1 MKNKIINIIVA
12 AGRGSRFG
20 ADRPKQ
26 FCMLGERPVL
36 MHTIDRFRQA
46 LPDSQ
51 IILVLSKDMH
61 PFWDELCETFCFSSP
76 QIVYGGDSRWQ
87 SVKNAIDSI
96 ENITSDSI
104 ITIHDGARPLVN
116 SAMIARVIAGVS
128 ECDGAIPV
136 VPVTDSLRQVA
147 ADGTSAPIDRSSF
160 RAVQTPQ
167 AFRAIHLTEAYALPF
182 DDSFT
187 DDASVMA
194 AAGYTNIALVDG
206 DTRNIKITNPSDIEI
221 ASILMHRE

>member
-1 MKNKIINIIVA
+1 
-12 AGRGSRFG
+12 
-20 ADRPKQ
+20 
-26 FCMLGERPVL
+26 
-36 MHTIDRFRQA
+36 
-46 LPDSQ
+46 
-51 IILVLSKDMH
+51 MH